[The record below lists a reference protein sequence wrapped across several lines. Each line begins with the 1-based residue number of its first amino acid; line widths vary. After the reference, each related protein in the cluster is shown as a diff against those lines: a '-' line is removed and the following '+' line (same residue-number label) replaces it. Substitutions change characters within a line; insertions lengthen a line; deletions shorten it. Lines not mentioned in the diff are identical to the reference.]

1 MDAHLVAISDVR
13 DSPFRSHRTSSEAEV
28 TGRINHCPSYYP
40 RLRHDATAIGW
51 ANRYRKGQKAEPQR
65 RSSSPVLASY
75 VLHSSYGLPSY
86 IMRGFHIHVIAF
98 YRDVEIQQYEA
109 RVNDPLNPD
118 ARLANGSTGMDLI
131 LYYIRKSFSFPASA
145 VTVSTNTKEE
155 FYCYQVMS
163 LLILWWAS
171 ELAQSV
177 YGLVQKRSTRKRLR
191 RVNAAGKI
199 IAIIFPFI
207 IILVLRTPPV
217 QRSPLIF
224 TVITDIPL
232 GLAMGVGSILMLVIL
247 GRYIYSRRKL
257 LSFDAGQGAS
267 TDPES
272 QNSSN
277 AGSRYSRFT
286 KPRRRKAIYDRWL
299 MTRFSIAFVFLCIF
313 QATATLFQQ
322 LSIGNFEQRLSIPQP
337 DFSSEKAQKT
347 FLLFIPGNLP
357 GIGLFL
363 VFGTTAAFRKHIHE
377 TYSDIIRWIKIKRN
391 PEIQEPLQT
400 NFPLNRMGYQPHIYS
415 TGPNLMKAL
424 PHRPGSR
431 MDGEDDAREF
441 QPAEKAIVHDRNS
454 IYVMRTL
461 SVERTSRPA
470 EQRMPTDSSQD
481 STPSLLI
488 MRQSTEDRR

>member
-1 MDAHLVAISDVR
+1 MGEQLPEGSEGGAAASVLFSCVSIICSSLVIWLTFV
-13 DSPFRSHRTSSEAEV
+13 HNE
-28 TGRINHCPSYYP
+28 
-40 RLRHDATAIGW
+40 RL
-51 ANRYRKGQKAEPQR
+51 
-65 RSSSPVLASY
+65 SY
-75 VLHSSYGLPSY
+75 VALLAYFTLLSTVTSL
-86 IMRGFHIHVIAF
+86 IQQIHVIAF

-109 RVNDPLNPD
+109 RVNGPLNPD

-131 LYYIRKSFSFPASA
+131 LYYIQ
-145 VTVSTNTKEE
+145 

-177 YGLVQKRSTRKRLR
+177 YGLVQKRSTRKILR

-232 GLAMGVGSILMLVIL
+232 GLAMGIGSILMLVIL

-277 AGSRYSRFT
+277 AGSRYSRFM
-286 KPRRRKAIYDRWL
+286 KPRHRKAIYDRWL

-322 LSIGNFEQRLSIPQP
+322 LSIGNFEQRLSIPEP
-337 DFSSEKAQKT
+337 DFSPEKARKT

-363 VFGTTAAFRKHIHE
+363 VFGTTAAFRKHIRE
-377 TYSDIIRWIKIKRN
+377 TYSDIIRWIKTKRN
-391 PEIQEPLQT
+391 PEIQEPLHT

-488 MRQSTEDRR
+488 MRQSTEDHI